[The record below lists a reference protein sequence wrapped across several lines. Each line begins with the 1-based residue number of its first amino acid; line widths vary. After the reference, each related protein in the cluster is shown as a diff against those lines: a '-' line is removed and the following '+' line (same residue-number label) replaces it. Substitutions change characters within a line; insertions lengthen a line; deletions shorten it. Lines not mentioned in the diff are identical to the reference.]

1 MILNTNTKNLKVLSH
16 YTTVDRVVDSTILVK
31 YDIEY
36 QHQELKGAITLYY
49 YWHRVVDS
57 TILVK
62 YDIEY
67 QHQELKGAITL
78 YNCWQSHG

>member
-36 QHQELKGAITLYY
+36 QHQELKGAITLY
-49 YWHRVVDS
+49 
-57 TILVK
+57 
-62 YDIEY
+62 
-67 QHQELKGAITL
+67 
-78 YNCWQSHG
+78 NCWQSRG